1 MVTQYE
7 LVAECTQKQML
18 HVASGNELSKVS
30 GNSLKP
36 PLIIIKKAV
45 SMTVVQYKVVK
56 RHM

>member
-7 LVAECTQKQML
+7 LVAKCTQRQML

-45 SMTVVQYKVVK
+45 SMTVVQCEVVK
-56 RHM
+56 